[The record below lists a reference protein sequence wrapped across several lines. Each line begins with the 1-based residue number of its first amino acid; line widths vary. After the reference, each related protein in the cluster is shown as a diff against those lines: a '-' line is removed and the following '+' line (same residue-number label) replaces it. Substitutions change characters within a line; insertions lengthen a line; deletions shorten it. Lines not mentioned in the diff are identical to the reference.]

1 MMEFELQDVLAASI
15 SQVMM
20 KSNGKGITVVDNL
33 AQNLLSETLYGDSLR
48 LQQVLADFL
57 LVSVNFT
64 PSGGQLGVVAS
75 LTKDSLGQSV
85 QLGHLEFRY
94 TQNRAYD
101 ICFSSLR

>member
-94 TQNRAYD
+94 T
-101 ICFSSLR
+101 